1 MFINFSKKNKK
12 HNFKPWTK
20 VILGKKTWKGIR
32 AIWKM
37 HKIKPF
43 LIDGDLWDKS
53 EFHCCG
59 EIIKGKYEFMAAP
72 LAGRGYTLQQC
83 TKCKKTKMSLSWMS

>member
-1 MFINFSKKNKK
+1 MFCFLQKEKKYK
-12 HNFKPWTK
+12 FKPWTK
-20 VILGKKTWKGIR
+20 VTLGKKTWKGFF
-32 AIWKM
+32 AMLKM
-37 HKIKPF
+37 HKMKPF
-43 LIDGDLWDKS
+43 IIEAEPWDES

-72 LAGRGYTLQQC
+72 LAGRGYILEQC